1 MTLSRLAV
9 HSVTTGRHF
18 VVDADRPDSF
28 EFADTSANRA
38 ISLAVENV
46 DYLLSLA
53 SLAGRWTGVADDG
66 QIIRVTYSL
75 HANSSV
81 LMENWQ
87 FRGTDALTL
96 YHLDNETLMAT
107 HYCPLCNQP
116 RLDLTEVRGRRFSFS
131 FVSATNLS
139 SRDAEHQHAF
149 EIELI
154 DQTHFWRSETYIA
167 DGAVTIEAIT
177 YSRD

>member
-1 MTLSRLAV
+1 MTLSKLAV
-9 HSVTTGRHF
+9 HSVATGRHF
-18 VVDADRPDSF
+18 AVDADCPDLF
-28 EFADTSANRA
+28 KFADRENIRA
-38 ISLAVENV
+38 IGLAVENV
-46 DYLLSLA
+46 EYLLSLA
-53 SLAGRWTGVADDG
+53 SLVGRWTGVADDG
-66 QIIRVTYSL
+66 QIVRVTYSL

-116 RLDLTEVRGRRFSFS
+116 RLDLTEVRSRRFSFS
-131 FVSATNLS
+131 CVSATNLS
-139 SRDAEHQHAF
+139 SRDSEHQHAF

-154 DQTHFWRSETYIA
+154 DQSHFWRSETYIA
-167 DGAVTIEAIT
+167 DGAVTTEAIT